1 MEMMI
6 YIDSPRL
13 ANKKM
18 IFHSYVHLP
27 AEATAPHFVSEIQTI
42 PWSPFDAR
50 VARAES
56 GVPTAASEQRRNFPQ
71 RKLGAVVVGYE
82 SYQILI

>member
-1 MEMMI
+1 MI

-56 GVPTAASEQRRNFPQ
+56 GVPTAASERSGGIFH
-71 RKLGAVVVGYE
+71 KE
-82 SYQILI
+82 SWGQWLLVMNHIRS

>member
-1 MEMMI
+1 MI

-42 PWSPFDAR
+42 PGSPFDAR
-50 VARAES
+50 VA
-56 GVPTAASEQRRNFPQ
+56 
-71 RKLGAVVVGYE
+71 
-82 SYQILI
+82 